1 MKTTL
6 VAVESKMS
14 ISKNKVS
21 DVEVWLEEEYRMQNT
36 WKWLETKWQVWNKD
50 NGHQHQSCGPEEK
63 SGVSRMGKYQV
74 IIEKHFLK

>member
-36 WKWLETKWQVWNKD
+36 
-50 NGHQHQSCGPEEK
+50 
-63 SGVSRMGKYQV
+63 
-74 IIEKHFLK
+74 